1 MRRTNLI
8 IRVREFGYDTDP
20 FFAIE
25 SIVADSEK
33 ARMVT
38 EKYNDIA
45 EATKEK
51 NISYHVVG
59 MTLPSSKNKDDVTVE
74 VPF

>member
-1 MRRTNLI
+1 MRKTNLI
-8 IRVREFGYDTDP
+8 IKVREFGPSIDP
-20 FFAIE
+20 YFGIE
-25 SIVADSEK
+25 TIIADDEK

-51 NISYHVVG
+51 NTSYYTVS
-59 MTLPSSKNKDDVTVE
+59 LSLASAKKDNNDDI
-74 VPF
+74 PF

>member
-1 MRRTNLI
+1 MRKTNLI

-25 SIVADSEK
+25 SIVADSDK
-33 ARMVT
+33 AQTVAQ
-38 EKYNDIA
+38 KYNDIA

-51 NISYHVVG
+51 KTSYYTVS
-59 MTLPSSKNKDDVTVE
+59 LSLASAKKDNNDDI
-74 VPF
+74 PF

>member
-1 MRRTNLI
+1 MRNTNLI
-8 IRVREFGYDTDP
+8 IKVREFGSDTDP

-33 ARMVT
+33 AHTVA

-51 NISYHVVG
+51 NTSYYTVR
-59 MTLPSSKNKDDVTVE
+59 LSLASAKKDNDDDI
-74 VPF
+74 PF

>member
-1 MRRTNLI
+1 MRKTNLI

-33 ARMVT
+33 AHTVA

-51 NISYHVVG
+51 NTSYHVVG
-59 MTLPSSKNKDDVTVE
+59 MTLPSSKNKDNVTVE

>member
-1 MRRTNLI
+1 MRKTNLI

-33 ARMVT
+33 AHIVA

-51 NISYHVVG
+51 NTSYYTVS
-59 MTLPSSKNKDDVTVE
+59 LSLASAKKDNNDDI
-74 VPF
+74 PF

>member
-1 MRRTNLI
+1 MRNTNLI
-8 IRVREFGYDTDP
+8 IKVREFGSDTDP

-51 NISYHVVG
+51 NTSYYTVQ
-59 MTLPSSKNKDDVTVE
+59 LSLASAKKDNDDN

>member
-1 MRRTNLI
+1 MRSTNLI
-8 IRVREFGYDTDP
+8 IKVREFGGDTDP

-45 EATKEK
+45 EATPKHPPP
-51 NISYHVVG
+51 I
-59 MTLPSSKNKDDVTVE
+59 TTVW
-74 VPF
+74 

>member
-1 MRRTNLI
+1 MRKTNLI
-8 IRVREFGYDTDP
+8 IKVREFGPSIDP
-20 FFAIE
+20 YFGIE
-25 SIVADSEK
+25 TIIADDEK

-45 EATKEK
+45 EATKATDT
-51 NISYHVVG
+51 SYYTVP
-59 MTLPSSKNKDDVTVE
+59 LSLASAKKDNDDN

>member
-25 SIVADSEK
+25 SIVADSER
-33 ARMVT
+33 AHTVA

-51 NISYHVVG
+51 NISYHVVP
-59 MTLPSSKNKDDVTVE
+59 MTLSSSKNKDNVTVE

>member
-1 MRRTNLI
+1 MRNTNLI
-8 IRVREFGYDTDP
+8 IKVREFGSDTDP

-45 EATKEK
+45 EATKATDT
-51 NISYHVVG
+51 SYY
-59 MTLPSSKNKDDVTVE
+59 TLPLSLASAKKDNDDDI
-74 VPF
+74 PF

>member
-8 IRVREFGYDTDP
+8 IRVREFGYNTDP

-33 ARMVT
+33 AHTVA

-45 EATKEK
+45 EATKATDTSYYTVSLSLASAKK
-51 NISYHVVG
+51 N
-59 MTLPSSKNKDDVTVE
+59 NDDNI
-74 VPF
+74 PF

>member
-1 MRRTNLI
+1 MRKTNLI

-51 NISYHVVG
+51 NTSYYTVP
-59 MTLPSSKNKDDVTVE
+59 LSLASAKKYNDDN

>member
-1 MRRTNLI
+1 MRNTNLI
-8 IRVREFGYDTDP
+8 IKVREFGSDTDP

-51 NISYHVVG
+51 NTSYYTVP
-59 MTLPSSKNKDDVTVE
+59 LSLASAKKDNDDDI
-74 VPF
+74 PF

>member
-1 MRRTNLI
+1 MRKTNLI
-8 IRVREFGYDTDP
+8 IKVREFGPRTDP
-20 FFAIE
+20 YFGIE
-25 SIVADSEK
+25 TIIADDDK

-45 EATKEK
+45 EATKATDT
-51 NISYHVVG
+51 SYYTVP
-59 MTLPSSKNKDDVTVE
+59 LSLASAKKDNDDN